1 MATARSGHLLKELL
15 HEHPKQLAVISG
27 NIANAHIAYNILEAA
42 TENFGRVD
50 GLIIN
55 QGTLEPVVKVAD
67 SRVEDWKTCFD
78 VNFFGAISLVS
89 LKSRLSCSLILL
101 SSKQHCLRC
110 DHLRETSSLPLQEQH
125 DIHIQVGALTAPV
138 KPH

>member
-1 MATARSGHLLKELL
+1 M
-15 HEHPKQLAVISG
+15 ISG

-55 QGTLEPVVKVAD
+55 HATLEPVVRIAD
-67 SRVEDWKTCFD
+67 SRVEDWKKCFD

-89 LKSRLSCSLILL
+89 IVSRLNWGLTIL
-101 SSKQHCLRC
+101 SSKQPCLLC
-110 DHLRETSSLPLQEQH
+110 GPLKETSSLPLQEQQ
-125 DIHIQVGALTAPV
+125 DIHIPDGELTAPV
-138 KPH
+138 KLH